1 MSKTIKNLYDK
12 KLTFQKLLEAHKRA
26 SINKTNKPEL
36 LKFNIDLETNIINIL
51 NSLKKGIYKP
61 GKYRE
66 FVVYEP
72 KERKIKSLPYKDRIV
87 QQWYIEE
94 FIKPYMYNR
103 FIKDTYACL
112 ENKGTHKA
120 VEKVQKYMR
129 IMKNKYNNYYILKCD
144 IKKYFYNI
152 DKTILI
158 TILKKYINDKKII
171 DLTSIILDDGTSI
184 GIPIG
189 NYTSQW
195 FANIYL
201 NELDHYIKEDLKIK
215 YYVRYMDDFICLCKT
230 KEECKDNLFKI
241 KKFLNDNLNLEL
253 NHKSRYYP
261 SSMGINFCGFR
272 IYENYRLLRNRYKRK
287 INKNI
292 KLWNKLYID
301 NKLNYHKMLLS
312 WNSFLGHA
320 SHADS
325 YRFVDKML
333 TKKEF
338 YL

>member
-287 INKNI
+287 QKYNCC
-292 KLWNKLYID
+292 
-301 NKLNYHKMLLS
+301 
-312 WNSFLGHA
+312 GE
-320 SHADS
+320 
-325 YRFVDKML
+325 R
-333 TKKEF
+333 
-338 YL
+338 